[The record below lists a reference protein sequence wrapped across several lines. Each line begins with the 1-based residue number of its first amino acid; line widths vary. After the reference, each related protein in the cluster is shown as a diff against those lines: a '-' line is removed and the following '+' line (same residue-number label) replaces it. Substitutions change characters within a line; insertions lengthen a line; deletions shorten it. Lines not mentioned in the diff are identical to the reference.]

1 MGCRQSVPLEQLL
14 PAYCIRNPKL
24 TAAHVEAVR
33 ASWAAILAGTANYK
47 KVLTTSDV
55 AGTGAMSGAASGTST
70 TAGGSPAAAVS
81 PGSSGTPVPTAQ
93 ADNVASTASSGN
105 AEAPVAPEDDPR
117 SPLYSPISHLYDLF
131 YSRLFELAPSVR
143 PLFKGSIKT
152 QGRALVKMIDGAV
165 ALLERPATL
174 KPALEAL
181 AERHVKYGALPA
193 HYGVVGEVL
202 LWTLEQ
208 VLGPEGY
215 TDAVKEAWL
224 TTYSVMMSI
233 MLPHAYGRRRRA
245 KPSSAAAVAPAGPT
259 EVPKSSVA
267 AAASAAP
274 LTSPARSGGASSA
287 SGFIAGA
294 QAGRAVGGSYM
305 GSPSS
310 GGGTGGTG
318 SSGSGMLGVNGSSGG
333 LAISKPAGGAGAGP
347 GLASGGSSSLPSSEA
362 GSRLQSTVSARSE
375 VTPIP
380 TPVPTARPVVDHDP
394 TAAPADAQPAEAG
407 DATVLQVQGGT
418 LTVYASET
426 ASRATG
432 VAAPSP

>member
-14 PAYCIRNPKL
+14 PVYCIRNPKL

-47 KVLTTSDV
+47 KALSSSDV
-55 AGTGAMSGAASGTST
+55 AGTGAMSGATAGTST
-70 TAGGSPAAAVS
+70 TAGASAGAAVS
-81 PGSSGTPVPTAQ
+81 PAAPGTPVATAN

-131 YSRLFELAPSVR
+131 YNRLFELAPAVR

-152 QGRALVKMIDGAV
+152 QGRALVKMLDGAV
-165 ALLERPATL
+165 SLLERPATL

-202 LWTLEQ
+202 LWTLER

-215 TDAVKEAWL
+215 TDEVKTAWL
-224 TTYSVMMSI
+224 TVYSVMMHV

-267 AAASAAP
+267 AAASM
-274 LTSPARSGGASSA
+274 TSPARSGASA
-287 SGFIAGA
+287 SGFVSGA
-294 QAGRAVGGSYM
+294 QAGRAQGGSYI
-305 GSPSS
+305 GSPGS
-310 GGGTGGTG
+310 GGTGGTG
-318 SSGSGMLGVNGSSGG
+318 SSGSGMLPSGRGSSGSGG
-333 LAISKPAGGAGAGP
+333 LAIIKPAGGAGGTPGP
-347 GLASGGSSSLPSSEA
+347 ASGGSSPLPAEA
-362 GSRLQSTVSARSE
+362 GSLLPSTVSARSDA
-375 VTPIP
+375 TPAAI
-380 TPVPTARPVVDHDP
+380 ARPVADHDP
-394 TAAPADAQPAEAG
+394 APAAADAPGAAAG
-407 DATVLQVQGGT
+407 GSTVLQVQGT
-418 LTVYASET
+418 KLTVYASET

-432 VAAPSP
+432 LSAPSP